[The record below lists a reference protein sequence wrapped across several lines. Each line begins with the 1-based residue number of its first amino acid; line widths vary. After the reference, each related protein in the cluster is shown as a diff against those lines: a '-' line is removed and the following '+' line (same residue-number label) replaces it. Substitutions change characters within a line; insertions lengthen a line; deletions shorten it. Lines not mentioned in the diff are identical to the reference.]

1 MRRLSFNFLSFFSVL
16 LCALMYSS
24 TVNAQGEERVYATG
38 ELSLVP
44 QAGGETQYFA
54 VHLENAAQD
63 YVAYQIDIVL
73 PPGLELASFEGEPDI
88 YIDDLALYPNSRNKP
103 YHSLDIKVNDG
114 FIRVICTD
122 GNNRSF
128 KARTGELFLVG
139 VVASPYIKPGDVS
152 VELKNVVLSN
162 IDSEGPVYETMGYS
176 QVGTA
181 GTTSTLN
188 LKVSSANR
196 FSTAILPFDV
206 EEMPV
211 GLEAYSC
218 SEMDGENLVLQPQTS
233 MQAFTPY
240 ILYARNG
247 YDGELSG
254 EVDATKYQTVS
265 TDGYLTGTIVKT
277 EVQGNNGHYVLQN
290 QGEGPMFYK
299 VNDTPFAIPAGKCWL
314 TLPEEA
320 HAVAS
325 FRLPNPT
332 AIESIP
338 SESANSQNVI
348 YDLSGRRVQ
357 KAQKGVYIQKGRKI
371 VK

>member
-1 MRRLSFNFLSFFSVL
+1 MN
-16 LCALMYSS
+16 LC
-24 TVNAQGEERVYATG
+24 
-38 ELSLVP
+38 
-44 QAGGETQYFA
+44 
-54 VHLENAAQD
+54 
-63 YVAYQIDIVL
+63 
-73 PPGLELASFEGEPDI
+73 
-88 YIDDLALYPNSRNKP
+88 
-103 YHSLDIKVNDG
+103 
-114 FIRVICTD
+114 
-122 GNNRSF
+122 
-128 KARTGELFLVG
+128 
-139 VVASPYIKPGDVS
+139 
-152 VELKNVVLSN
+152 LK
-162 IDSEGPVYETMGYS
+162 D
-176 QVGTA
+176 
-181 GTTSTLN
+181 
-188 LKVSSANR
+188 
-196 FSTAILPFDV
+196 
-206 EEMPV
+206 
-211 GLEAYSC
+211 
-218 SEMDGENLVLQPQTS
+218 VLQPQAS
-233 MQAFTPY
+233 IQAFTPY

-338 SESANSQNVI
+338 MNKESNAVY
-348 YDLSGRRVQ
+348 YDLSGRQVKQ
-357 KAQKGVYIQKGRKI
+357 PTKGVYVSNGSKF